1 MGLLCYGPLDT
12 IYAHV
17 LSAAL
22 NPKKCTKAEISRT
35 KQILA
40 TILAIREPL
49 VLSDL
54 ARLLGLTPFDIRV
67 NLGHIH
73 AVVRVPPSGQDGVVS
88 TFHKSF
94 VDFLTTPGRAP
105 ENQLITLPVGHYNLA
120 HRCMEIMGSDLHF
133 NISQCKTSYL
143 PNSKQELATIPESLK
158 YSCLNWAYHL
168 TASHDTSALLMLLE
182 DILFQKFLFWLEV
195 LSLMRTID
203 LASSSIMRVLTG
215 ENTVSWIQ
223 YPDNYSC

>member
-73 AVVRVPPSGQDGVVS
+73 AVVRVPAPGQDGVVS

-105 ENQLITLPVGHYNLA
+105 ENQLITLSIGHYGLA
-120 HRCMEIMGSDLHF
+120 RRCMEVMGSDLHF

-143 PNSKQELATIPESLK
+143 PNSKQQLATISESLK
-158 YSCLNWAYHL
+158 YSCLNWAHHL
-168 TASHDTSALLMLLE
+168 TATHDACALLMLLE
-182 DILFQKFLFWLEV
+182 DFLFQKFLFWLEV
-195 LSLMRTID
+195 LSVVGVIGLTSSIIMRT
-203 LASSSIMRVLTG
+203 LTG
-215 ENTVSWIQ
+215 ENTVSRIQ
-223 YPDNYSC
+223 IS